1 MFLTQSL
8 GCVLHS
14 ILYFNLRNWAKEAQ
28 ITHYHGYKEG
38 REMEYLRWVQPNRLL
53 SFRDF
58 LERSMSTLCR
68 FQLSL
73 HFLCVTR
80 ASATTTL
87 QDLKKIGWRP
97 VSHILREVKHLLW
110 DTSRFL
116 LYPRS
121 HFHFLSCDCT
131 IHMFSASGLHRNSV
145 PFILFYF
152 ILFYFLFIYF

>member
-8 GCVLHS
+8 GSVLHS
-14 ILYFNLRNWAKEAQ
+14 LLYFNLRNWAEEAQ
-28 ITHYHGYKEG
+28 IAHYHGYKEG

-58 LERSMSTLCR
+58 LERSMSTPCR

-73 HFLCVTR
+73 HFLCVTQV
-80 ASATTTL
+80 SATTTL
-87 QDLKKIGWRP
+87 QDLKKIGSRP

-110 DTSRFL
+110 DTSQFL

-131 IHMFSASGLHRNSV
+131 IHMFSASGLPREELG
-145 PFILFYF
+145 PYYFIILFY
-152 ILFYFLFIYF
+152 YLFIYF